1 MPTTDPAAR
10 VPAPALRR
18 RGPASTEDGRRSR
31 DRVLQAALD
40 LIIEAGID
48 QVRLAEIARRAGMS
62 SGQLM
67 YYFTSKE
74 HILLETLAWQEHQD
88 TMRREAALA
97 KVTGAWRQLERFIE
111 LYLPGTHP
119 DPSWILWLEAW
130 ARAPHNRQ
138 VSRFLE
144 ELLNPWRD
152 DLAALIARGVRR
164 EHSLPRP
171 RSPTSPAASSPC
183 STALRS
189 SACSRCTSRPASA
202 SPNSPCTRPAS
213 NWTRPPGPAS
223 RQRTSLS
230 PAA

>member
-1 MPTTDPAAR
+1 MPTNPAAR
-10 VPAPALRR
+10 VTAPALRR

-31 DRVLQAALD
+31 DRVLRAALD

-62 SGQLM
+62 SGQVM

-74 HILLETLAWQEHQD
+74 HILLETLAWQEQQD
-88 TMRREAALA
+88 SARRAAALA

-130 ARAPHNRQ
+130 ARAPHNKQ

-144 ELLNPWRD
+144 QLLNPWRD
-152 DLAALIARGVRR
+152 DLDALVDRGVAEGAFALPAEDFTRR
-164 EHSLPRP
+164 FIAVLDGL
-171 RSPTSPAASSPC
+171 
-183 STALRS
+183 ALQRLQ
-189 SACSRCTSRPASA
+189 RMQETSRKRLTELAMHA
-202 SPNSPCTRPAS
+202 ARIELA
-213 NWTRPPGPAS
+213 PGPEE
-223 RQRTSLS
+223 
-230 PAA
+230 PAPTGE

>member
-31 DRVLQAALD
+31 DRVLQAALN

-48 QVRLAEIARRAGMS
+48 QVRLAEIARRAEMS

-97 KVTGAWRQLERFIE
+97 RVTGAWRQLERFIE

-138 VSRFLE
+138 VNQFLE

-152 DLAALIARGVRR
+152 DLAALIARGVQ
-164 EHSLPRP
+164 EGAFAP
-171 RSPTSPAASSPC
+171 
-183 STALRS
+183 
-189 SACSRCTSRPASA
+189 PASLA
-202 SPNSPCTRPAS
+202 DFTRRFIALLDGLALQRLQQMHESSRRRLTELAMHAARIELAPGPQRPVPAS
-213 NWTRPPGPAS
+213 ERA
-223 RQRTSLS
+223 
-230 PAA
+230 

>member
-1 MPTTDPAAR
+1 MPTKNPAAR
-10 VPAPALRR
+10 VTAPASRR

-31 DRVLQAALD
+31 DRVLEAALD

-62 SGQLM
+62 SGQVM

-88 TMRREAALA
+88 TMRRQAALA
-97 KVTGAWRQLERFIE
+97 RVTGAWPQLERFVE
-111 LYLPGTHP
+111 LYLPASHP

-144 ELLNPWRD
+144 QLLTPWLD
-152 DLAALIARGVRR
+152 DLAGLVARGVAEGAFAPPAGDFARR
-164 EHSLPRP
+164 FIALLDGLALQRLQQMEGSSRKHLTELAMHAARIELAPGSRVLDPGGVRP
-171 RSPTSPAASSPC
+171 
-183 STALRS
+183 
-189 SACSRCTSRPASA
+189 
-202 SPNSPCTRPAS
+202 
-213 NWTRPPGPAS
+213 
-223 RQRTSLS
+223 
-230 PAA
+230 

>member
-1 MPTTDPAAR
+1 MPTPDPAR
-10 VPAPALRR
+10 VTAPALRR

-40 LIIEAGID
+40 LIIEVGID
-48 QVRLAEIARRAGMS
+48 QIRIAEVARRAGMS
-62 SGQLM
+62 SGQVM

-111 LYLPGTHP
+111 LYLPATHP

-130 ARAPHNRQ
+130 ARAPHNKQ

-144 ELLNPWRD
+144 DLLNPWRD
-152 DLAALIARGVRR
+152 DLAALVARGVQEGAFAAPADNFNRR
-164 EHSLPRP
+164 FI
-171 RSPTSPAASSPC
+171 
-183 STALRS
+183 ALLDGLALQRLQ
-189 SACSRCTSRPASA
+189 RMEETSRKHLTELAMHAARIELTPGPQGPDPASEQA
-202 SPNSPCTRPAS
+202 RA
-213 NWTRPPGPAS
+213 WPPG
-223 RQRTSLS
+223 
-230 PAA
+230 

>member
-97 KVTGAWRQLERFIE
+97 KVTGAWRRLQRLVE
-111 LYLPGTHP
+111 LYLPSTHP
-119 DPSWILWLEAW
+119 DPSWILWMEAW

-152 DLAALIARGVRR
+152 DLAALVTRGVAEGAFAPPADIGNFTRR
-164 EHSLPRP
+164 FIALLDGLALQRLQRMQGSSRKHLTELALY
-171 RSPTSPAASSPC
+171 AARIE
-183 STALRS
+183 LD
-189 SACSRCTSRPASA
+189 
-202 SPNSPCTRPAS
+202 
-213 NWTRPPGPAS
+213 PGP
-223 RQRTSLS
+223 QGS
-230 PAA
+230 PPAGEQA

>member
-1 MPTTDPAAR
+1 MPTADPAAR
-10 VPAPALRR
+10 VPAAALRR

-62 SGQLM
+62 SGQVM

-111 LYLPGTHP
+111 LYLPATHP

-152 DLAALIARGVRR
+152 DLAALVARGVQEGAFAPPADDFNRR
-164 EHSLPRP
+164 FI
-171 RSPTSPAASSPC
+171 
-183 STALRS
+183 ALLDGLALQRLQ
-189 SACSRCTSRPASA
+189 RMEETSRKHLTELAMH
-202 SPNSPCTRPAS
+202 
-213 NWTRPPGPAS
+213 
-223 RQRTSLS
+223 
-230 PAA
+230 AARIELAVAV